1 MAVKARE
8 EVRSREFSAIGMILI
23 GLFVVAYVFIYNR
36 SISQMDDYALKT
48 GIGIAALIVMIV
60 VFVVILRFITTG
72 FFMLLT
78 HQSLNIERKIFFW
91 RKEIADIPVKAMF
104 DVVPEEAFKGINGKV
119 KNYTVVRIEN
129 KAKYVVLYREGGQV
143 CGAKIQCSS
152 KFHKALKSVV
162 SQNKNAKKV

>member
-78 HQSLNIERKIFFW
+78 HQSLNIER
-91 RKEIADIPVKAMF
+91 F
-104 DVVPEEAFKGINGKV
+104 DVVPEDAFKGINGKV
-119 KNYTVVRIEN
+119 KNYTVARIEN
-129 KAKYVVLYREGGQV
+129 KAKYVVLYREGDQV
-143 CGAKIQCSS
+143 RGAKIQCSS

-162 SQNKNAKKV
+162 SQNKNAKKA